1 MLIISELETDKMSSN
16 CGCKPAGKKQKLDAT
31 NSSYGSHY
39 REKENMLVPSQRY
52 LDSIPVS
59 KVRTVRERVVEE
71 TSSNMMYRS
80 TTYSKTVSQQ
90 VTYNYQAISQENAR
104 VPVAKSSNKKLRLPL
119 TDVND
124 KYTTQGQQRSIY
136 PSNMITSTA
145 RRPAALGISGVSSIA
160 GVNATYTTQG
170 QRSNYPSNMITSTAR
185 RAAPFDVSGAS
196 TIRSTASSQRY
207 LPSTTAVRRYM
218 PAPSSNST
226 QLSSASPRS
235 QYSTFDE
242 SDISYPSIEEM
253 RNVTLQSSTSS
264 DGTIDDLRSFYSDL
278 CGDETWL
285 TCKTANEDEFMPVPY
300 KENAKFLLPNKKQ
313 ADYKQSPYSNSQ
325 IIHEGIP
332 SSRRKTLKRE
342 VCQPSEYK
350 GMVNI
355 DPHSTKGIHFY

>member
-1 MLIISELETDKMSSN
+1 MSSN
-16 CGCKPAGKKQKLDAT
+16 SQNCGCRSSGKKQKIDAT
-31 NSSYGSHY
+31 TSSYNSY
-39 REKENMLVPSQRY
+39 YPEKENMLVPSQRY

-59 KVRTVRERVVEE
+59 KIRTVRERVVEE
-71 TSSNMMYRS
+71 TSSNKMFRS

-90 VTYNYQAISQENAR
+90 VTYNYQGISQENAR
-104 VPVAKSSNKKLRLPL
+104 VPVAKSSIKKLRLPL
-119 TDVND
+119 TDVNE
-124 KYTTQGQQRSIY
+124 KYTTQGQRSNH

-145 RRPAALGISGVSSIA
+145 RRSAALGISGVSSIA

-185 RAAPFDVSGAS
+185 RSAALDVSGAS

-207 LPSTTAVRRYM
+207 LPSTAVRRGM

-226 QLSSASPRS
+226 QLSLASRN
-235 QYSTFDE
+235 QYSTIDE
-242 SDISYPSIEEM
+242 SEISYPTLKELK
-253 RNVTLQSSTSS
+253 NVTLESSTSS
-264 DGTIDDLRSFYSDL
+264 VGTIDDLRSFYSDL
-278 CGDETWL
+278 CDDDTWL

-313 ADYKQSPYSNSQ
+313 TDFKPSPFSDRMGYNQ

-350 GMVNI
+350 GIVNI
-355 DPHSTKGIHFY
+355 DPHTTKGIHFY